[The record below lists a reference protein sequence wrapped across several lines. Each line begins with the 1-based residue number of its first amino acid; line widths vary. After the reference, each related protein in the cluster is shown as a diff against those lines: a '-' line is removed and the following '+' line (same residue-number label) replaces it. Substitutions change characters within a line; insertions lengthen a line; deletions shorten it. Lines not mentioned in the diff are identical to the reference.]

1 MKKTALILAAG
12 KGTRMKSKTPKVL
25 HKVCGKP
32 MLSHVMEA
40 AAEAGIDESVVVLG
54 HEIDKIIEYYPE
66 INYVEQK
73 EQKGTGHAVMC
84 AEEKLPAEG
93 MVVVICGDTPLI
105 TAETIS
111 RLMDFHAEENNTVTV
126 LTAVIDNPK
135 GYGRIVKDENG
146 NITAIVEEKDAS
158 EEIRLIKEI
167 NSGIYCFEA
176 GFLKESLSKLTDN
189 TASKEYYLTQLIEIA
204 VSEGR
209 KTGAL
214 AADNPDETDGVNDR
228 VQLAAAEKKMRA
240 VINKAHMLNGVTII
254 DPETTYIDKNITIG
268 RDTIIYPGAILSGKT
283 VIGEDC
289 IIGHNCRIVDS
300 VVGDKTEIQSS
311 TLTEAQVGSNT
322 HVGPCAYLRPKA
334 KVGNDC
340 KIGDF
345 VEVKNANIG
354 DGSKASHLA
363 YIGDADVGK
372 DVNIG
377 CGVVF
382 VNYDGINKFRTT
394 VDDEAFIGSNSNLVA
409 PVHVQKHGYIAA
421 GTTITKGVN
430 EGALVVG
437 RPKERVLEGW
447 GERKMMQKKEKKNAK

>member
-32 MLSHVMEA
+32 MLSHVMDA
-40 AAEAGIDESVVVLG
+40 AAGAGIDENIVILG
-54 HEIDKIIEYYPE
+54 HEIDKITEYYPGL
-66 INYVEQK
+66 NYVEQSP
-73 EQKGTGHAVMC
+73 QYGTGHAVMC
-84 AEEKLPAEG
+84 AEAKLPDEG
-93 MVVVICGDTPLI
+93 MVLIMCGDTPLI
-105 TAETIS
+105 TSETLTKLIG
-111 RLMDFHAEENNTVTV
+111 FHIEEKNTVTV

-135 GYGRIVKDENG
+135 GYGRIVKDGEG
-146 NITAIVEEKDAS
+146 NIKAIVEEKDATD
-158 EEIRLIKEI
+158 EIRQIKEI
-167 NSGIYCFEA
+167 NSGIYCFDA
-176 GFLKESLSKLTDN
+176 QFLKNSLSRLTNN

-204 VSEGR
+204 VSDGE

-228 VQLAAAEKKMRA
+228 VQLAAAAKKMRA
-240 VINKAHMLNGVTII
+240 EINKAHMVAGVTII
-254 DPETTYIDKNITIG
+254 DPETTYIDKDVKIG
-268 RDTIIYPGAILSGKT
+268 NDTVIYPGAILTGNT

-289 IIGHNCRIVDS
+289 IIGHNCRIENS
-300 VVGDKTEIQSS
+300 VVGDRTDIQSS
-311 TLTEAQVGSNT
+311 TMTDAEVGSDT
-322 HVGPCAYLRPKA
+322 HVGPNAYLRPKA
-334 KVGNDC
+334 KVGNNC

-409 PVHVQKHGYIAA
+409 PVHVKRHGYIAA
-421 GTTITKGVN
+421 GTTITKGVE